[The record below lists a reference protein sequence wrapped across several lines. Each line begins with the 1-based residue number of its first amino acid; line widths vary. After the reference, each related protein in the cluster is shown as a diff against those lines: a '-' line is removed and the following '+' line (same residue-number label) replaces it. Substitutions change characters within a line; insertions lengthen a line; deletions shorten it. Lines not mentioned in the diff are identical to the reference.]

1 LNRAL
6 LITKQ
11 VRRPLRLQG
20 TYSSL
25 VPESN

>member
-11 VRRPLRLQG
+11 VRRHLRLQG
-20 TYSSL
+20 TTL
-25 VPESN
+25 EPRPRV